1 MGICLTGSPPDVIT
15 LRLCL
20 QAMQSSPLG
29 RLVTKVGDEMVPG
42 ASASSLE
49 PPQPIYPAG
58 KIKASVGA
66 PRAMAKAA
74 IRNMALLEGRKR
86 ATVARKWCAA

>member
-1 MGICLTGSPPDVIT
+1 
-15 LRLCL
+15 
-20 QAMQSSPLG
+20 MQSSPLG

-66 PRAMAKAA
+66 PRAGKS
-74 IRNMALLEGRKR
+74 RNSETWPCWRGEKTRDGERRR
-86 ATVARKWCAA
+86 AGNLII